1 MEMESKKVPSL
12 VSKDEDDDI
21 LDGRRS
27 FVPSVDVKIRF
38 QLKILGAWL
47 KTSSSSSDGQTFS
60 PLSSFSFLP
69 FFLFRKLS

>member
-1 MEMESKKVPSL
+1 MYVMYSYRDGDGEQKVPSL

-38 QLKILGAWL
+38 QLKILGA
-47 KTSSSSSDGQTFS
+47 
-60 PLSSFSFLP
+60 
-69 FFLFRKLS
+69 